1 MAEYYFENNKTKR
14 NLKSFLIARSG
25 RPWKKVWPDL
35 EKFCHL
41 TTTFKILGHF
51 EIVQIAFGKIWAYF
65 GKFYMLLGKFS
76 WLKMEKY

>member
-65 GKFYMLLGKFS
+65 GKF
-76 WLKMEKY
+76 